1 MFMVGFRLILF
12 LKPVFPL
19 IHIQHR
25 YNTKRGASATTI
37 HIIRQGLAI
46 FFFENSKGY
55 VWSRYCADV
64 SETQSLFLME
74 DNSLTLPKEFLPVL
88 MVFIEK
94 EGVWPYAFY
103 IFV

>member
-46 FFFENSKGY
+46 FFFENSKGMY
-55 VWSRYCADV
+55 GHVTVQTFQKR
-64 SETQSLFLME
+64 SLF
-74 DNSLTLPKEFLPVL
+74 F
-88 MVFIEK
+88 
-94 EGVWPYAFY
+94 
-103 IFV
+103 